1 MSFINKL
8 LNIIILLCVYL
19 NRGFTEGA
27 QERESGRRVEKL
39 IIIQSSS
46 ALFLLQ
52 RLVFILQKVIIFS
65 KLNL

>member
-27 QERESGRRVEKL
+27 QERESGKVDYHT
-39 IIIQSSS
+39 IQLSSLS
-46 ALFLLQ
+46 PSTSC
-52 RLVFILQKVIIFS
+52 VHSS
-65 KLNL
+65 KGDYF